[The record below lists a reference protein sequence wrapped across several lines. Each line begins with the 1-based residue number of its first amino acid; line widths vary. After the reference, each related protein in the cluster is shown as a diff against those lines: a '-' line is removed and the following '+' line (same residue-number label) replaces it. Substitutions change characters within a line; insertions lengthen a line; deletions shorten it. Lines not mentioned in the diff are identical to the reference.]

1 MKRQWLR
8 KGRVLAGFL
17 GVASFALSAQ
27 PVFPGSNNPGSNN
40 PSSNAPGSALPGV
53 VNYLEGQVSINGTPV
68 TAQQIGKAHVAPNEV
83 LATGTGKA
91 EVLLAPGTFLRVGD
105 NSEIRLDSLDIVN
118 PRVDVVN
125 GQAMVE
131 VDQKAKDSR
140 IDIIQGSDD
149 SSILKP
155 GLYNFDSRQ
164 GKIEVLDG
172 KLRVTENG
180 REKTLGKGKEA
191 LLDDASLKTVSFN
204 PKAEDDLY
212 RWSSVRSDYL
222 AEANAS
228 TARNIYMG
236 YDPYA
241 GPGWYWNPYFTAW
254 SWLPGDGFFYSPFG
268 YPFFSPAYVVYAP
281 YGFGRYGYG
290 RFGYAGRGGL
300 PARAGLAA
308 RGGVALAP
316 RTGGFAGGG
325 AHFAGGGAHFA
336 GGGAHFGGG
345 GGRR

>member
-1 MKRQWLR
+1 MKRQWLL
-8 KGRVLAGFL
+8 KGLALAGFL
-17 GVASFALSAQ
+17 GVASFVLSAE
-27 PVFPGSNNPGSNN
+27 PAFPGSNG
-40 PSSNAPGSALPGV
+40 PGSALPGT

-68 TAQQIGKAHVAPNEV
+68 TTGEIGKAHVAPDQV
-83 LATGTGKA
+83 LATGSGKA
-91 EVLLAPGTFLRVGD
+91 EVLLAPGAFLRVGD
-105 NSEIRLDSLDIVN
+105 NSEVRMESLGIVN
-118 PRVDVVN
+118 PRVEVVN
-125 GQAMVE
+125 GEAMVE
-131 VDQKAKDSR
+131 VDQKPKDSQ
-140 IDIIQGSDD
+140 IDVIQGHDD

-164 GKIEVLDG
+164 GKIEVIDG
-172 KLRVTENG
+172 KLRVTGNG
-180 REKTLGKGKEA
+180 REKTLGRGKEA

-222 AEANAS
+222 AQANAS
-228 TARNIYMG
+228 TARNVYMG
-236 YDPYA
+236 YAPNA

-281 YGFGRYGYG
+281 YGYG
-290 RFGYAGRGGL
+290 RFGYAGGGGL
-300 PARAGLAA
+300 PARAGFAA

-316 RTGGFAGGG
+316 RAGGFAAGG
-325 AHFAGGGAHFA
+325 AHFTGGGAHFA

>member
-1 MKRQWLR
+1 M
-8 KGRVLAGFL
+8 
-17 GVASFALSAQ
+17 
-27 PVFPGSNNPGSNN
+27 
-40 PSSNAPGSALPGV
+40 
-53 VNYLEGQVSINGTPV
+53 
-68 TAQQIGKAHVAPNEV
+68 
-83 LATGTGKA
+83 
-91 EVLLAPGTFLRVGD
+91 
-105 NSEIRLDSLDIVN
+105 DSLGIVN
-118 PRVDVVN
+118 PRVEVLN
-125 GQAMVE
+125 GEAMVE

-140 IDIIQGSDD
+140 IDVIQGADD

-155 GLYNFDSRQ
+155 GLYNFDTRQ

-172 KLRVTENG
+172 KLQVTENG

-191 LLDDASLKTVSFN
+191 LIGDASLKTVSFDV
-204 PKAEDDLY
+204 KAEDDLY

-228 TARNIYMG
+228 TARSIYMG
-236 YDPYA
+236 YDPYG

-281 YGFGRYGYG
+281 YGYG
-290 RFGYAGRGGL
+290 RFGYAGRGGF
-300 PARAGLAA
+300 PARAGFAA

-316 RTGGFAGGG
+316 RAGGVAGGG
-325 AHFAGGGAHFA
+325 AHFAG

>member
-1 MKRQWLR
+1 MKRQWLV
-8 KGRVLAGFL
+8 KGLALGGFL
-17 GVASFALSAQ
+17 GVASFVLSAQ
-27 PVFPGSNNPGSNN
+27 PAFPGSNS
-40 PSSNAPGSALPGV
+40 PSSALPGT
-53 VNYLEGQVSINGTPV
+53 VNYLEGQVSINGTAV
-68 TAQQIGKAHVAPNEV
+68 TTGEIGKAHVAPGQV
-83 LATGTGKA
+83 LATGSGKA

-105 NSEIRLDSLDIVN
+105 NSQIRMDSLGIVN
-118 PRVDVVN
+118 PRVDVLS
-125 GQAMVE
+125 GEAMVE
-131 VDQKAKDSR
+131 VDQQAKDSR
-140 IDIIQGSDD
+140 IDILQGADD

-172 KLRVTENG
+172 KLQVTENG
-180 REKTLGKGKEA
+180 REKTLGKGREA
-191 LLDDASLKTVSFN
+191 LLNDASLKTVSFD

-241 GPGWYWNPYFTAW
+241 GAGWYWNPWFTAW

-268 YPFFSPAYVVYAP
+268 YPFFSPAYIVYAP
-281 YGFGRYGYG
+281 YGYG

-300 PARAGLAA
+300 PARAGFAA
-308 RGGVALAP
+308 RDGVALAP

-325 AHFAGGGAHFA
+325 AHFAGGGAHF
-336 GGGAHFGGG
+336 GGGG

>member
-1 MKRQWLR
+1 MKRQWLL
-8 KGRVLAGFL
+8 KGLALAGFL
-17 GVASFALSAQ
+17 GVASFVLSAE
-27 PVFPGSNNPGSNN
+27 PALPGSNK
-40 PSSNAPGSALPGV
+40 PGSALPGT
-53 VNYLEGQVSINGTPV
+53 VNYLEGQVSINGTPA
-68 TAQQIGKAHVAPNEV
+68 TTGEIGKAHVAADQL
-83 LATGTGKA
+83 LATGSGKA

-105 NSEIRLDSLDIVN
+105 NSEVRMDSLGIVN
-118 PRVDVVN
+118 PRVEVVN
-125 GQAMVE
+125 GEAMVE

-155 GLYNFDSRQ
+155 GLYNFDTRQ
-164 GKIEVLDG
+164 GKIQVLDG
-172 KLRVTENG
+172 KLRVSENG

-191 LLDDASLKTVSFN
+191 LLNDESLKTVSFDR
-204 PKAEDDLY
+204 KAKDDLY

-241 GPGWYWNPYFTAW
+241 GAGWYWNPYFTAW

-281 YGFGRYGYG
+281 YRYGG
-290 RFGYAGRGGL
+290 FPYAGRGGL
-300 PARAGLAA
+300 PARAGFAA
-308 RGGVALAP
+308 RGGVALVP
-316 RTGGFAGGG
+316 RANGVPA
-325 AHFAGGGAHFA
+325 
-336 GGGAHFGGG
+336 GGAHFGGG
-345 GGRR
+345 GGHFGGGRR

>member
-1 MKRQWLR
+1 MKRQWLL
-8 KGRVLAGFL
+8 KGLALGGLL
-17 GVASFALSAQ
+17 GVASLTLSAQ
-27 PVFPGSNNPGSNN
+27 PALPGS
-40 PSSNAPGSALPGV
+40 SSATSALPGT
-53 VNYLEGQVSINGTPV
+53 VNYLEGQVSINGTAIA
-68 TAQQIGKAHVAPNEV
+68 TGEIGKAHVAPDQT
-83 LATGTGKA
+83 LATGSGKA

-105 NSEIRLDSLDIVN
+105 NSEIRMDSLGIVN
-118 PRVDVVN
+118 PRVELVS
-125 GQAMVE
+125 GEAMVE
-131 VDQKAKDSR
+131 VDQKAKDSQ
-140 IDIIQGSDD
+140 IDILQGQDD

-155 GLYNFDSRQ
+155 GLYNFDSRR

-172 KLRVTENG
+172 KLQVTENG

-191 LLDDASLKTVSFN
+191 LLNDASLKTVSFD

-228 TARNIYMG
+228 TARSIYMG

-241 GPGWYWNPYFTAW
+241 GPGWYWNPWFTAW

-281 YGFGRYGYG
+281 YGYG
-290 RFGYAGRGGL
+290 RFGYAGHGGL
-300 PARAGLAA
+300 PARAGFAA

-316 RTGGFAGGG
+316 RAGGLAGGG

-336 GGGAHFGGG
+336 GGGGAHFGGG